1 MESTKQLLTWND
13 YLKTG
18 IDIVDQQHRGLI
30 DLTNEISVK
39 LNAGANLSSGEMHTL
54 LGFLTEYAAT
64 HFHTEEA
71 LMALSD
77 IDERHVAHHRAS
89 HAGFLQQVNTM
100 LGELGESGTLSGQ
113 QMVDFLGNWLIY
125 HILGEDQRLSR
136 LLQRDAGAPRVE
148 VPSPEEA
155 YARQTPLA
163 QEAANRSLSKLYA
176 FMAERN
182 KQLQAAE
189 SAERSRSRQ
198 MMEMVNEQKEEL
210 EASEERF
217 RKLFHNGN
225 QPTLITGLD
234 ADQLPG
240 PVIDANV
247 AACALLGYSQPELGF
262 LALQDFV
269 APDEIERFPLLIS
282 ELEVTGK
289 FECEMALITKA
300 GLRIPTRMVMTQ
312 LVLRGHPAVMSIIR
326 PMPQT
331 SAAAPDQ
338 ADLYRQEKL
347 LVEIRRRF
355 LAGLNSHMG
364 RGPAAS
370 KIGQISSS
378 TAAVDSQQL
387 VALFAEHPL
396 FKGIASQDLAKLAQA
411 TTMRALKKGE
421 HLFDKGE
428 PPRALQI
435 VISGQVLLAVSA
447 PQGGRKVLG
456 IHTAGHSIGETEVVM
471 NTPYPYFAESV
482 DDSEVVEIA
491 QPALLQMLDNNKTF
505 ARNLISCMG
514 SRQHDLMYSVES
526 YTLRTGAERVIGY
539 LLQHA
544 KTASSGRFTVR
555 LPATK
560 QLIASLL
567 HITPETLSRIFRD
580 LSTAGLIMG
589 TGRQVQIPDVEK
601 LIAYQA

>member
-1 MESTKQLLTWND
+1 MESAKQLLTWND

-18 IDIVDQQHRGLI
+18 IAIVDQQHRGLI
-30 DLTNEISVK
+30 DLTNEISIK
-39 LNAGANLSSGEMHTL
+39 LDAGANLSAGEMRTL

-77 IDERHVAHHRAS
+77 IDEKHVAHHRAS

-100 LGELGESGTLSGQ
+100 IGELGETGTLTGQ

-125 HILGEDQRLSR
+125 HILGEDQRLSH
-136 LLQRDAGAPRVE
+136 LLLREAGTSRPE
-148 VPSPEEA
+148 VPSPEEL
-155 YARQTPLA
+155 YAKQTPLA
-163 QEAANRSLSKLYA
+163 QEAANRSLSRLYA

-182 KQLQAAE
+182 KQLQATE
-189 SAERSRSRQ
+189 SAERTRSRQ
-198 MMEMVNEQKEEL
+198 MMEMVSEQKEEL

-217 RKLFHNGN
+217 KSLFHNGN
-225 QPTLITGLD
+225 QPTVISGLD
-234 ADQLPG
+234 ANRMPG
-240 PVIDANV
+240 QVIDANT
-247 AACALLGYSQPELGF
+247 AACELLGYSQPELCF
-262 LALQDFV
+262 LSLQDFV
-269 APDEIERFPLLIS
+269 APDEIERFPLLVS

-289 FECEMALITKA
+289 FECDMSLVSKA
-300 GLRIPTRMVMTQ
+300 GLRIPTQMVMTQ
-312 LVLRGHPAVMSIIR
+312 LVLRGEPAVMSIIR
-326 PMPQT
+326 PKPQT
-331 SAAAPDQ
+331 SPVAPEQDDQ
-338 ADLYRQEKL
+338 YRQERL

-355 LAGLNSHMG
+355 LAGLNSQMG

-370 KIGQISSS
+370 KFGQISSS
-378 TAAVDSQQL
+378 TAAIDPQQI
-387 VALFAEHPL
+387 VALLTEQPL
-396 FKGIASQDLAKLAQA
+396 FKGIPEPVLAQLAKA
-411 TTMRALKKGE
+411 TSMRALQKGE
-421 HLFDKGE
+421 HLFDKGDQ
-428 PPRALQI
+428 PSALQI

-491 QPALLQMLDNNKTF
+491 QSALLQLLDTDKTF
-505 ARNLISCMG
+505 ARNLITCMG
-514 SRQHDLMYSVES
+514 ARQHDLMYSVES

-580 LSTAGLIMG
+580 LSTAGLILG

-601 LIAYQA
+601 LISYQA